1 MKKILAALCMIVLFC
16 IVFLSISGCTE
27 EEKTEEANQSN
38 YGKQQCFEHNFGT
51 YLVEIAPTCTE
62 KGIESAYCAV
72 CGEKSVREI
81 QPLGHD
87 LEGLPCEGR
96 HCSRC
101 EYTEAPTAHVYE
113 LIEEIPADCLYAGI
127 KIYSC
132 ECGESYTEEVPASG
146 HSFGEWQAST
156 PSTCIKE
163 GVEKRVCER
172 CLAEE
177 TRSLP
182 LAEHDFGEWTATK
195 EPDCTESG
203 SQERICS
210 VCHTT
215 ETAEIPAVGHK
226 HVLVEE
232 RSATC
237 AENGKKIFECSVCH
251 DIKEEITEDKLN
263 HDFGDAAPCAEGV
276 TCISCG
282 KERLPLPHSHATREI
297 EPTCT
302 ESGYSEEYC
311 TECGKIFAK
320 IEKAEPSGHD
330 FCEWRLVKAPTCME
344 PGTEERVCRN
354 CGHAETRIAEAAG
367 HDFGEALPCEEGV
380 GCIKCG
386 AAMPTVPHTCAT
398 RGKDAT
404 CTESGY
410 TETYCTVCGK
420 VIGDRTESAAL
431 GHDLGGAAACA
442 EGVTCVR
449 CGAEMLPAPH
459 SHAERSVAPTCTAGG
474 FIEEYCTECGK
485 IFEKIENAEP
495 SGHDF
500 CEWTVTKEPDCTESG
515 SQERICSVCH
525 TTETAEIP
533 AVGHKHV
540 LVEERSA
547 TCAENGKKIFECSVC
562 HDIKEEI
569 TEDKLDHDFGEALP
583 CEERVVCIKCG
594 AAMPT
599 VPHTCA
605 TRGKEATCTESGYT
619 ETYCTVCGKV
629 IGERT
634 ESAALGH
641 DFGEWETDIAATCVA
656 EGAEKRVCIRCGISE
671 TRAIP
676 VTEHEWEEVFVLPAT
691 ETSEGKTTY
700 ECSICHAEKEETIPK
715 IEHVH
720 DYDYVSI
727 YGVGVA
733 CSCGRVNAN
742 EGNVIIDSSNTV
754 SGICEGSGGVIV
766 VPNTAYAVKWESV
779 FCYNSQI
786 EYIYFGENITAIDN
800 LFAFEGCDN
809 LKAIYV
815 SSECSI
821 PVVPDF
827 WPDMEIIRVDYNS

>member
-1 MKKILAALCMIVLFC
+1 MKKVLAALCMIALFC

-38 YGKQQCFEHNFGT
+38 YGKQQCFEHNFGM

-62 KGIESAYCAV
+62 KGTESAYCAV

-146 HSFGEWQAST
+146 HAFGEWQVST

-182 LAEHDFGEWTATK
+182 LAEHDFGEWTATVS
-195 EPDCTESG
+195 PTCTEPG
-203 SQERICS
+203 SKNRACS
-210 VCHTT
+210 VCGHT

-226 HVLVEE
+226 YVLDEE

-251 DIKEEITEDKLN
+251 DKKEEITEDKLN
-263 HDFGDAAPCAEGV
+263 HDFGGAAPCADDV
-276 TCISCG
+276 TCIRCEE
-282 KERLPLPHSHATREI
+282 ERQPLPHSHATREI

-302 ESGYSEEYC
+302 ESGY
-311 TECGKIFAK
+311 
-320 IEKAEPSGHD
+320 
-330 FCEWRLVKAPTCME
+330 
-344 PGTEERVCRN
+344 
-354 CGHAETRIAEAAG
+354 
-367 HDFGEALPCEEGV
+367 
-380 GCIKCG
+380 
-386 AAMPTVPHTCAT
+386 
-398 RGKDAT
+398 
-404 CTESGY
+404 
-410 TETYCTVCGK
+410 
-420 VIGDRTESAAL
+420 
-431 GHDLGGAAACA
+431 
-442 EGVTCVR
+442 
-449 CGAEMLPAPH
+449 
-459 SHAERSVAPTCTAGG
+459 
-474 FIEEYCTECGK
+474 IEEYCTECGK
-485 IFEKIENAEP
+485 ILSKIETDEP

-500 CEWTVTKEPDCTESG
+500 GEWRLVKAPTCTEPGVQTRVCERCGERVNEVVEATEHSVVYVSAKAADCTHDGYEAYAY
-515 SQERICSVCH
+515 CSVC
-525 TTETAEIP
+525 
-533 AVGHKHV
+533 G
-540 LVEERSA
+540 
-547 TCAENGKKIFECSVC
+547 
-562 HDIKEEI
+562 EEI
-569 TEDKLDHDFGEALP
+569 IPKVA
-583 CEERVVCIKCG
+583 I
-594 AAMPT
+594 AA
-599 VPHTCA
+599 A
-605 TRGKEATCTESGYT
+605 
-619 ETYCTVCGKV
+619 
-629 IGERT
+629 
-634 ESAALGH
+634 GH
-641 DFGEWETDIAATCVA
+641 DFGEWETETAATCEE
-656 EGAEKRVCIRCGISE
+656 EGTEARSCKSCGTVEKRVVPATGHSAVDVSAKAADCTQDGYEAYAYCSECGEEIIPKVTVAALGHDYGEWEQAVAPTCTAPGARTKVCKRCGERVTETVEATEHSVVYVSAKAADCTQDGYETYAYCSECGEEIIPKVAIAAAGHDFGEWETETAATCEEEGSE
-671 TRAIP
+671 THSCKICGTVEKR
-676 VTEHEWEEVFVLPAT
+676 VVPAT
-691 ETSEGKTTY
+691 GHKWVTLVEVSATESAEGVIIY
-700 ECSICHAEKEETIPK
+700 MCSVCEATRQETIPK

-754 SGICEGSGGVIV
+754 SGIREGSGGVIV
-766 VPNTAYAVKWESV
+766 VPNTAYAIKWESV

-800 LFAFEGCDN
+800 LFAFEDCDN

-815 SSECSI
+815 SSECYI
-821 PVVPDF
+821 PVVPEF

>member
-1 MKKILAALCMIVLFC
+1 MKKVLAALCMIVLFC

-38 YGKQQCFEHNFGT
+38 YGKQQCFEHNFGM

-146 HSFGEWQAST
+146 HAFGEWQVST

-182 LAEHDFGEWTATK
+182 LAEHDFGEWTATVS
-195 EPDCTESG
+195 PTCTEPG
-203 SQERICS
+203 SKNRACS
-210 VCHTT
+210 ACGHT

-226 HVLVEE
+226 YGLVEE

-237 AENGKKIFECSVCH
+237 VENGKKIFECSVCH
-251 DIKEEITEDKLN
+251 DKKEEITEDKLN
-263 HDFGDAAPCAEGV
+263 HDFGGAAACAEGV
-276 TCISCG
+276 ACIRCG
-282 KERLPLPHSHATREI
+282 EERLPLPHSHATREI

-302 ESGYSEEYC
+302 ESGYIEEYC
-311 TECGKIFAK
+311 TECGKILSK
-320 IEKAEPSGHD
+320 IETDEPSGHD
-330 FCEWRLVKAPTCME
+330 FCEWRLVKAPTCTE

-367 HDFGEALPCEEGV
+367 HDFGEALPCEEG
-380 GCIKCG
+380 
-386 AAMPTVPHTCAT
+386 
-398 RGKDAT
+398 
-404 CTESGY
+404 
-410 TETYCTVCGK
+410 
-420 VIGDRTESAAL
+420 
-431 GHDLGGAAACA
+431 
-442 EGVTCVR
+442 
-449 CGAEMLPAPH
+449 
-459 SHAERSVAPTCTAGG
+459 
-474 FIEEYCTECGK
+474 
-485 IFEKIENAEP
+485 
-495 SGHDF
+495 
-500 CEWTVTKEPDCTESG
+500 
-515 SQERICSVCH
+515 
-525 TTETAEIP
+525 
-533 AVGHKHV
+533 
-540 LVEERSA
+540 
-547 TCAENGKKIFECSVC
+547 
-562 HDIKEEI
+562 
-569 TEDKLDHDFGEALP
+569 
-583 CEERVVCIKCG
+583 VVCIKCG

-676 VTEHEWEEVFVLPAT
+676 VTEHEWEEVYVLPAT

-700 ECSICHAEKEETIPK
+700 ECSICHAVKEETIPK

-733 CSCGRVNAN
+733 CSCGRVEAN

-766 VPNTAYAVKWESV
+766 VPNTAYAVNWESV

-786 EYIYFGENITAIDN
+786 EYIYFGKNITLIADPC
-800 LFAFEGCDN
+800 AFEGCEN

-815 SSECSI
+815 STECDI
-821 PVVPDF
+821 PIVYDF

>member
-1 MKKILAALCMIVLFC
+1 MKKVLAALCMIALFC

-27 EEKTEEANQSN
+27 EEKTEEENQSN
-38 YGKQQCFEHNFGT
+38 YGKQQCFEHNFGM

-146 HSFGEWQAST
+146 HAFGEWQVST

-182 LAEHDFGEWTATK
+182 LAEHDFGEWTATVS
-195 EPDCTESG
+195 PTCTEPG
-203 SQERICS
+203 SKNRACS
-210 VCHTT
+210 VCGHT

-226 HVLVEE
+226 YVLVEE
-232 RSATC
+232 RPVTC

-251 DIKEEITEDKLN
+251 DKKEEITEDKLN
-263 HDFGDAAPCAEGV
+263 HDFGGAAPCADGV
-276 TCISCG
+276 TCIRCG

-302 ESGYSEEYC
+302 ESGYIEEYC

-330 FCEWRLVKAPTCME
+330 FCEWRLVKAPTCTE
-344 PGTEERVCRN
+344 PGVQTRVCERCGERVNEVVEATEHSVVDVSAKAADCTQDGYEAYAYCSV
-354 CGHAETRIAEAAG
+354 CGEEIIPKVAIAAAG
-367 HDFGEALPCEEGV
+367 HDFGEWE
-380 GCIKCG
+380 
-386 AAMPTVPHTCAT
+386 
-398 RGKDAT
+398 
-404 CTESGY
+404 
-410 TETYCTVCGK
+410 
-420 VIGDRTESAAL
+420 
-431 GHDLGGAAACA
+431 
-442 EGVTCVR
+442 
-449 CGAEMLPAPH
+449 
-459 SHAERSVAPTCTAGG
+459 
-474 FIEEYCTECGK
+474 
-485 IFEKIENAEP
+485 
-495 SGHDF
+495 
-500 CEWTVTKEPDCTESG
+500 
-515 SQERICSVCH
+515 
-525 TTETAEIP
+525 TETA
-533 AVGHKHV
+533 
-540 LVEERSA
+540 A
-547 TCAENGKKIFECSVC
+547 TCEEEGTEARSCKSCGTVEKRVVPATGHSVVDVSAKAADCTQDGYEAYAYCSECG
-562 HDIKEEI
+562 EEI
-569 TEDKLDHDFGEALP
+569 IPK
-583 CEERVVCIKCG
+583 V
-594 AAMPT
+594 T
-599 VPHTCA
+599 V
-605 TRGKEATCTESGYT
+605 
-619 ETYCTVCGKV
+619 
-629 IGERT
+629 
-634 ESAALGH
+634 AALGH

-656 EGAEKRVCIRCGISE
+656 EGVEKRVCSRCGAEETCNTAVAEHNFSEWVITRAPTCTEPGVQTRVCASCGISE
-671 TRAIP
+671 TSAIP
-676 VTEHEWEEVFVLPAT
+676 VTEHEWKEVFVLPAT
-691 ETSEGKTTY
+691 ETAEGKTIY
-700 ECSICHAEKEETIPK
+700 KCSICHAEKEETIPK

-733 CSCGRVNAN
+733 CSCGRVIAN

-754 SGICEGSGGVIV
+754 SGICEGSGNIIV
-766 VPNTAYAVKWESV
+766 VPNSAYDVDWRTV
-779 FCYNSQI
+779 FYMNDEI
-786 EYIYFGENITAIDN
+786 EYIYFGENITLIADPC
-800 LFAFEGCDN
+800 AFEGCEN

-815 SSECSI
+815 STECYI
-821 PVVPDF
+821 PDVPEF

>member
-1 MKKILAALCMIVLFC
+1 MKKVLAALCMIVLFC

-38 YGKQQCFEHNFGT
+38 YGKQQCFEHNFGM

-62 KGIESAYCAV
+62 KGTESAYCAV

-146 HSFGEWQAST
+146 HAFGEWQVST

-182 LAEHDFGEWTATK
+182 LAEHDFGEWTATDS
-195 EPDCTESG
+195 PTCTEPG
-203 SQERICS
+203 SKNRACS
-210 VCHTT
+210 VCGHT

-226 HVLVEE
+226 YVLVEE

-237 AENGKKIFECSVCH
+237 VENGKKIFECSVCH
-251 DIKEEITEDKLN
+251 DKKEEITEDKLN

-276 TCISCG
+276 TCIRCG
-282 KERLPLPHSHATREI
+282 EERLPLPHSHATREI
-297 EPTCT
+297 EPTCN
-302 ESGYSEEYC
+302 ESGYIEEYC

-320 IEKAEPSGHD
+320 IENAEPSGHD
-330 FCEWRLVKAPTCME
+330 FCEWRLVKAPTCTE
-344 PGTEERVCRN
+344 PGVQTRVCERCGERVNEVVEATGHSVVYVPAKAAN
-354 CGHAETRIAEAAG
+354 CTHDGYEAYA
-367 HDFGEALPCEEGV
+367 
-380 GCIKCG
+380 
-386 AAMPTVPHTCAT
+386 
-398 RGKDAT
+398 
-404 CTESGY
+404 
-410 TETYCTVCGK
+410 YCSVCGEEIIPK
-420 VIGDRTESAAL
+420 VAIAAL
-431 GHDLGGAAACA
+431 GHD
-442 EGVTCVR
+442 
-449 CGAEMLPAPH
+449 
-459 SHAERSVAPTCTAGG
+459 
-474 FIEEYCTECGK
+474 Y
-485 IFEKIENAEP
+485 
-495 SGHDF
+495 
-500 CEWTVTKEPDCTESG
+500 
-515 SQERICSVCH
+515 
-525 TTETAEIP
+525 
-533 AVGHKHV
+533 
-540 LVEERSA
+540 
-547 TCAENGKKIFECSVC
+547 
-562 HDIKEEI
+562 
-569 TEDKLDHDFGEALP
+569 
-583 CEERVVCIKCG
+583 
-594 AAMPT
+594 
-599 VPHTCA
+599 
-605 TRGKEATCTESGYT
+605 
-619 ETYCTVCGKV
+619 
-629 IGERT
+629 
-634 ESAALGH
+634 
-641 DFGEWETDIAATCVA
+641 GEWETETAATCEE
-656 EGAEKRVCIRCGISE
+656 EGSETHSCKICGTVEKRV
-671 TRAIP
+671 
-676 VTEHEWEEVFVLPAT
+676 VPAT
-691 ETSEGKTTY
+691 GHKWVTLVEVSATESAEGVIIY
-700 ECSICHAEKEETIPK
+700 MCSVCEATRQETIPK

-754 SGICEGSGGVIV
+754 SGICEGSGNVIV
-766 VPNTAYAVKWESV
+766 VPNTAYAVNWESV

-786 EYIYFGENITAIDN
+786 EYIYFGKNITAIDN

-815 SSECSI
+815 SSECYI

-827 WPDMEIIRVDYNS
+827 WPEMEIIRVDYNS

>member
-1 MKKILAALCMIVLFC
+1 MIVLFC

-38 YGKQQCFEHNFGT
+38 YGKQQCFEHNFGM

-96 HCSRC
+96 DCSRC

-146 HSFGEWQAST
+146 HAFGEWQVST

-182 LAEHDFGEWTATK
+182 LAEHDFGEWTATVS
-195 EPDCTESG
+195 PTCTEPG
-203 SQERICS
+203 SKNRACS
-210 VCHTT
+210 VCGHT

-263 HDFGDAAPCAEGV
+263 HDFGGAAPCAEGV
-276 TCISCG
+276 TCIRCG
-282 KERLPLPHSHATREI
+282 KERLSLPHSHATREI

-302 ESGYSEEYC
+302 ESGYIEEYC

-330 FCEWRLVKAPTCME
+330 FGEWRLVKAPTCTE

-398 RGKDAT
+398 RGKEAT

-431 GHDLGGAAACA
+431 GHD
-442 EGVTCVR
+442 
-449 CGAEMLPAPH
+449 
-459 SHAERSVAPTCTAGG
+459 
-474 FIEEYCTECGK
+474 
-485 IFEKIENAEP
+485 
-495 SGHDF
+495 
-500 CEWTVTKEPDCTESG
+500 
-515 SQERICSVCH
+515 
-525 TTETAEIP
+525 
-533 AVGHKHV
+533 
-540 LVEERSA
+540 
-547 TCAENGKKIFECSVC
+547 
-562 HDIKEEI
+562 
-569 TEDKLDHDFGEALP
+569 
-583 CEERVVCIKCG
+583 
-594 AAMPT
+594 
-599 VPHTCA
+599 
-605 TRGKEATCTESGYT
+605 
-619 ETYCTVCGKV
+619 
-629 IGERT
+629 
-634 ESAALGH
+634 
-641 DFGEWETDIAATCVA
+641 FGEWETDIAATCVA
-656 EGAEKRVCIRCGISE
+656 EGVEKRVCIRCGISE

-676 VTEHEWEEVFVLPAT
+676 VTEHEWEAIYVLPAT
-691 ETSEGKTTY
+691 ETAEGKTTY
-700 ECSICHAEKEETIPK
+700 ECSICHAVKEETIPK

-733 CSCGRVNAN
+733 CSCGRVKAN

-754 SGICEGSGGVIV
+754 SGIREGSGNVIV

-786 EYIYFGENITAIDN
+786 EYIYFGKNITAIDN

-821 PVVPDF
+821 PVVPEF

>member
-1 MKKILAALCMIVLFC
+1 MKKVLAALCMIALFC

-38 YGKQQCFEHNFGT
+38 YGIQQCFEHNFGM

-87 LEGLPCEGR
+87 LEGLPCESR
-96 HCSRC
+96 DCSRC
-101 EYTEAPTAHVYE
+101 EYTEAPAAHVYE

-146 HSFGEWQAST
+146 HAFGEWQVST
-156 PSTCIKE
+156 PSTCIKK

-182 LAEHDFGEWTATK
+182 LAEHDFGEWTATVS
-195 EPDCTESG
+195 PTCTEPG
-203 SQERICS
+203 SKNRACS
-210 VCHTT
+210 VCGHT

-226 HVLVEE
+226 YVLVEE

-251 DIKEEITEDKLN
+251 DKKEEITEDKLN
-263 HDFGDAAPCAEGV
+263 HDFGGAAPCADDV
-276 TCISCG
+276 TCIRCG
-282 KERLPLPHSHATREI
+282 KERQPLPHSHATREI

-330 FCEWRLVKAPTCME
+330 FCEWRLVKAPTCTE
-344 PGTEERVCRN
+344 PGVQTRVCERCGERVNEVVEATGHSVVYVPAKAADCTHDGYEAYAYCSV
-354 CGHAETRIAEAAG
+354 CGEEIIPKVAIAAAG
-367 HDFGEALPCEEGV
+367 HDFGEWETETAATCEEEGTEARS
-380 GCIKCG
+380 CKSCG
-386 AAMPTVPHTCAT
+386 TVEKRVVPATEHSVVDVSAKAADCTQDGYEAYAYCSECGEEIIPKVTV
-398 RGKDAT
+398 
-404 CTESGY
+404 
-410 TETYCTVCGK
+410 V
-420 VIGDRTESAAL
+420 AL
-431 GHDLGGAAACA
+431 GHDYGEWEQA
-442 EGVTCVR
+442 
-449 CGAEMLPAPH
+449 
-459 SHAERSVAPTCTAGG
+459 VAPTCTVPGARTKVCKRCGERVTETVEATG
-474 FIEEYCTECGK
+474 HSVVDVSAKAADCTHDGYEAYAYCSECG
-485 IFEKIENAEP
+485 
-495 SGHDF
+495 
-500 CEWTVTKEPDCTESG
+500 
-515 SQERICSVCH
+515 
-525 TTETAEIP
+525 
-533 AVGHKHV
+533 
-540 LVEERSA
+540 
-547 TCAENGKKIFECSVC
+547 
-562 HDIKEEI
+562 EEI
-569 TEDKLDHDFGEALP
+569 IPK
-583 CEERVVCIKCG
+583 V
-594 AAMPT
+594 T
-599 VPHTCA
+599 V
-605 TRGKEATCTESGYT
+605 
-619 ETYCTVCGKV
+619 
-629 IGERT
+629 
-634 ESAALGH
+634 AALGH
-641 DFGEWETDIAATCVA
+641 DFGEWETDIAATCEE
-656 EGAEKRVCIRCGISE
+656 EGSETHSCKICGTVEKRV
-671 TRAIP
+671 
-676 VTEHEWEEVFVLPAT
+676 VPAT
-691 ETSEGKTTY
+691 GHKWITLIETSATESAEGVIIY
-700 ECSICHAEKEETIPK
+700 MCSVCEATRQETIPK

-720 DYDYVSI
+720 NYDYVSI

-800 LFAFEGCDN
+800 SFAFEGCDN

-821 PVVPDF
+821 PVVPEF